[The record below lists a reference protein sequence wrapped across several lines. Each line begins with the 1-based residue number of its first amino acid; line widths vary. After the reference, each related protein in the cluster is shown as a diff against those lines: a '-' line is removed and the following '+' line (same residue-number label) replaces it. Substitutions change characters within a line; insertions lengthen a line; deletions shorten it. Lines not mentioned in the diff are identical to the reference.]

1 MHYAYVCDVIFGL
14 EMSNVKLTGDGVT
27 GDMLKTSFDVCYVF
41 GTLQRGVVKM
51 KGPNWLGR

>member
-1 MHYAYVCDVIFGL
+1 MCDAIFGL

-41 GTLQRGVVKM
+41 GTLQRGVLKM